1 MDMAY
6 TAHEDTFARDNLP
19 PRDDWPVLT
28 FNLPELQYPS
38 RLNAAVELVDRM
50 VAAGHGERRAIIAAD
65 HSWTYGEL
73 QQAVNRIAEVL
84 VSDLG
89 LRPGNRVLLRAP
101 NNAMMAASFFAVLK
115 AGGIAVPTMP
125 LLRAP
130 ELQKAV
136 DKAEIGLALCDDRL
150 LDDLETVRA
159 ANPVLQR
166 IVSFGELRRLMEEKS
181 GNFAAVDTAAED
193 VALMAFT
200 SGTTGKPK
208 ACVHFHRD
216 ILAMADTFSR
226 HVLQPGPEDV
236 FAGTP
241 PLAFTF
247 GLGAE
252 LVFPLRAGAATLLL
266 EQPSLDAILDGI
278 ARHGVTL
285 LATAPTMYKA
295 LLPKLVERGKGSL
308 RKCLSAGE
316 HLPKGVFEDWE
327 RETGIRIIDGIGST
341 EMIHIFIS
349 ASGDDIRP
357 GATGKPVPGYE
368 ACVLDEDFRP
378 LPPGSI
384 GKLAVRGPTGCRY
397 LADER
402 QKNYVVNGWNITGD
416 AFLMDEDGYFWFKAR
431 ADDMIISAGYNIGGP
446 EVEEVLLRHPA
457 VAECAVIGAPDA
469 ARGQIVKAFVV
480 LKPGAPA
487 ANDALVKELQEFVK
501 AAIAPYKYPRAIQF
515 LEALPKTETG
525 KIQRFRLRRQEE
537 ERAQA
542 LVKES

>member
-1 MDMAY
+1 MNDSY
-6 TAHEDTFARDNLP
+6 TAHVDTFARDNLP
-19 PRDDWPVLT
+19 PREDWPVLT
-28 FNLPELQYPS
+28 FNLPELQYPA
-38 RLNAAVELVDRM
+38 RLNAAAELVDRM
-50 VAAGHGERRAIIAAD
+50 AAAGHRDRRAIIAAD
-65 HSWTYGEL
+65 HAWSYGEL
-73 QQAVNRIAEVL
+73 ERAVNQIAQAL
-84 VSDLG
+84 VEDLG
-89 LRPGNRVLLRAP
+89 LRTGNRVLLRGP
-101 NNAMMAASFFAVLK
+101 NNAMMAACFLAVIK
-115 AGGIAVPTMP
+115 AGGIVIPTMP

-150 LDDLETVRA
+150 LDELA
-159 ANPVLQR
+159 AVEAASPVLR
-166 IVSFGELRRLMEEKS
+166 RVVSFGELRRLMAQKTGS
-181 GNFAAVDTAAED
+181 FTAVETAAED

-216 ILAMADTFSR
+216 ILVMADTFSR
-226 HVLQPGPEDV
+226 HVLKPQPDDV
-236 FAGTP
+236 CAGTP

-252 LVFPLRAGAATLLL
+252 LVFPLRIGAAAYLI
-266 EQPSLDAILDGI
+266 EQPSMDAVLDGI
-278 ARHGVTL
+278 HRHGVTL

-295 LLPKLVERGKGSL
+295 LLPKVAEQGVGSL

-316 HLPKGVFEDWE
+316 HLPKSVFEDWE

-357 GATGKPVPGYE
+357 GSTGKAVPGYE
-368 ACVLDEDFRP
+368 ACVLDEDFNP
-378 LPPGSI
+378 LPPGSV

-397 LADER
+397 LADPR
-402 QKNYVVNGWNITGD
+402 QKDYVVKGWNVTGD

-431 ADDMIISAGYNIGGP
+431 ADDMIVSAGYNIGGP
-446 EVEEVLLRHPA
+446 EVEEVLLRHDA
-457 VAECAVIGAPDA
+457 VAECAVIGAPDP

-480 LKPGAPA
+480 LRPGVTPSA
-487 ANDALVKELQEFVK
+487 ALVEELQNFVK
-501 AAIAPYKYPRAIQF
+501 SSIAPYKYPRAVEF
-515 LEALPKTETG
+515 VDALPKTETG
-525 KIQRFRLRRQEE
+525 KIQRFKLRQQEE
-537 ERAQA
+537 QRAQA